1 MRNYLLIG
9 QVGMASPWAE
19 QVRSYLDTAVN
30 LKVTGPAAKAA
41 QEELLNNIVQS
52 IQLASRQLDVEANLE
67 IKELEVPE
75 IKGGKLRFCITL
87 IAQVLSDQGFS
98 PKSMCK
104 VYGYCDVYCSLLST
118 LHN

>member
-1 MRNYLLIG
+1 
-9 QVGMASPWAE
+9 VGVASPWAE

-30 LKVTGPAAKAA
+30 LKATGPAAKAA

-75 IKGGKLRFCITL
+75 IKGGKNRLKLSFCIAQ
-87 IAQVLSDQGFS
+87 IAQALSNQAFRPES
-98 PKSMCK
+98 LCK
-104 VYGYCDVYCSLLST
+104 VFGYCNVYRSLLIT
-118 LHN
+118 LHY